1 MKRAGCIEMMY
12 PELHDTLV
20 VTIMGAC
27 AQELYNLG
35 HRENFFYLQHAMG
48 LASSIGLGLAIHRPT
63 ERVVVLDGDGSVLMN
78 LGTFATLARYR
89 PGNMIHVVFDNG
101 SLLSTGGFD
110 SQTLSGI
117 TDLAAIARG
126 AGVEHVASCAT
137 PVEFGE
143 AFMAALERDDLSVIV
158 AKVEAVGPEHYGM
171 DLQLPENAFR
181 FRRFVQQR
189 TGDRG
194 PGTGTTAAP

>member
-1 MKRAGCIEMMY
+1 MERAGCLEMIC
-12 PELHDTLV
+12 PELEDKIV

-35 HRENFFYLQHAMG
+35 HRDNYFYLQHAMG
-48 LASSIGLGLAIHRPT
+48 LASSIGLGLAMHLPR

-89 PGNMIHVVFDNG
+89 PANLIHVVFDNG
-101 SLLSTGGFD
+101 SLLSTGGFA
-110 SQTLSGI
+110 SHTTSGT

-126 AGVEHVASCAT
+126 AGIENVSAVDDVVS
-137 PVEFGE
+137 FGE
-143 AFMAALERDDLSVIV
+143 AFMEAIERKALSVIV
-158 AKVEAVGPEHYGM
+158 AKVSATGPDHYGM

-181 FRRFVQQR
+181 FKRWIQQR
-189 TGDRG
+189 AQT
-194 PGTGTTAAP
+194 